1 MEKRIKSKNQVRRL
15 RWFALGCLAGVA
27 GDWRSVIQIGHQLDA
42 LLEGDG
48 IVFVL
53 AGRGL
58 TDEIPLDRDV
68 ADLRDVGVEKQ
79 FFRVRVFN

>member
-58 TDEIPLDRDV
+58 TDEIPPDRGRCRP
-68 ADLRDVGVEKQ
+68 ARCGVEKQ
-79 FFRVRVFN
+79 FLSGSGF